1 MLDYL
6 PIKGLS
12 IWSKE
17 TLNVIKLKIGFVAVD
32 LTELSSVYVSTNKV
46 IFALFFKSSF

>member
-1 MLDYL
+1 MDYL

-32 LTELSSVYVSTNKV
+32 LTEFSSVYVSTKQGNFYF
-46 IFALFFKSSF
+46 IF